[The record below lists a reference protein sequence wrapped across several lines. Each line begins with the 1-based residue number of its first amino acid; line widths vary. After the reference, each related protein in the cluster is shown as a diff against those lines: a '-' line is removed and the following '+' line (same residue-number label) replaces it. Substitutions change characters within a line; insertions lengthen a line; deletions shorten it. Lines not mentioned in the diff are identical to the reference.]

1 MEIDK
6 ILSVTLIILAIP
18 VTISVVV
25 LLARLLKVIFFHGE
39 VNLEDVIFS
48 KERISQVDKSNMEQ
62 ERNIV
67 SIQEAVAIS
76 NYKSQR
82 ELMMNILRK
91 DTSQSLGSISYALN
105 SEDTET
111 SHYAATALR
120 D

>member
-48 KERISQVDKSNMEQ
+48 KERIRQVDKSNMEQ

-82 ELMMNILRK
+82 ELMMNILRNLE
-91 DTSQSLGSISYALN
+91 DYAPTLCRHELTIPWN
-105 SEDTET
+105 R
-111 SHYAATALR
+111 HLP
-120 D
+120 

>member
-39 VNLEDVIFS
+39 VNLCLL
-48 KERISQVDKSNMEQ
+48 
-62 ERNIV
+62 
-67 SIQEAVAIS
+67 
-76 NYKSQR
+76 Y
-82 ELMMNILRK
+82 
-91 DTSQSLGSISYALN
+91 TSPSP
-105 SEDTET
+105 
-111 SHYAATALR
+111 R

>member
-48 KERISQVDKSNMEQ
+48 KERI
-62 ERNIV
+62 R
-67 SIQEAVAIS
+67 
-76 NYKSQR
+76 
-82 ELMMNILRK
+82 LRFSP
-91 DTSQSLGSISYALN
+91 DSGGY
-105 SEDTET
+105 
-111 SHYAATALR
+111 R
-120 D
+120 DRRPL

>member
-48 KERISQVDKSNMEQ
+48 KEFVR
-62 ERNIV
+62 
-67 SIQEAVAIS
+67 
-76 NYKSQR
+76 
-82 ELMMNILRK
+82 
-91 DTSQSLGSISYALN
+91 
-105 SEDTET
+105 
-111 SHYAATALR
+111 
-120 D
+120 